1 MQWSWSSAIA
11 SDGFGLVAHD
21 FEAAD
26 FGPAEHVAQ
35 VVGLAFD
42 DHGTMTTALRERIV
56 VGAGMGSHV
65 SPLLKL
71 FCGFAPR
78 DFKGNQLILLGQYR
92 WDLGLA

>member
-1 MQWSWSSAIA
+1 MQWSWSRAIA

-42 DHGTMTTALRERIV
+42 DPVSYTHLTLPTKRIV
-56 VGAGMGSHV
+56 
-65 SPLLKL
+65 
-71 FCGFAPR
+71 
-78 DFKGNQLILLGQYR
+78 
-92 WDLGLA
+92 